1 MLTQDQ
7 INKIILAL
15 LAINTAMMIYCCVK
29 SSSEEYVDIRTKK
42 PSTVSSGATQ
52 AKPRA

>member
-29 SSSEEYVDIRTKK
+29 RSSEEFSATIPKGMSGLLPKK
-42 PSTVSSGATQ
+42 
-52 AKPRA
+52 K